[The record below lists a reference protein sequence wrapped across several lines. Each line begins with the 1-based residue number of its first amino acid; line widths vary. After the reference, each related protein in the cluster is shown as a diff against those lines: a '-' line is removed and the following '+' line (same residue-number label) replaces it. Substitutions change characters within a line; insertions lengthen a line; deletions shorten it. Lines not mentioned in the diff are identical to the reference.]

1 VTGRQP
7 PDNSV
12 ASRKPSGEL
21 RSFGRR
27 RGRRPSTRQEALL
40 RDVLP
45 GAALDLS
52 ATAPLELSQ
61 LYAQA
66 VTDVWLEIGFGGGE
80 HLLWQAAHNPDVG
93 LIGCEPFQGGVLKVL
108 DAVAAGR
115 GRNIRLVADDARP
128 LLRWLPPGSVGRAF
142 ILFPDPWPKL
152 RHLKRRLVNAHLLEM
167 LARVMRAGAKLRVAS
182 DIGDYAGT
190 VLQAAREQGAFCWM
204 ARTPRDWRQ
213 RGGDWPP
220 TRYEAK
226 AIAAGRRCYYL
237 EFQRR

>member
-1 VTGRQP
+1 MTGRQP

-12 ASRKPSGEL
+12 ASRKLSGEL

-27 RGRRPSTRQEALL
+27 RGRKPSTRQETLL

-52 ATAPLELSQ
+52 ATAPPELSQ
-61 LYAQA
+61 LFAQA
-66 VTDVWLEIGFGGGE
+66 VTEVWLEIGFGGGE

-93 LIGCEPFQGGVLKVL
+93 LIGCEPFQDGVLKVL

-128 LLRWLPPGSVGRAF
+128 LLGWLPPGSVGRAF

-152 RHLKRRLVNAHLLEM
+152 RHRKRRLINVHLLDV
-167 LARVMRAGAKLRVAS
+167 LAGVMRAGAKLRVAS
-182 DIGDYAGT
+182 DVGDYAGT
-190 VLQAAREQGAFCWM
+190 VLQAVRKQGAFRWT
-204 ARTPRDWRQ
+204 ARTPADWRS
-213 RGGDWPP
+213 RG
-220 TRYEAK
+220 T
-226 AIAAGRRCYYL
+226 
-237 EFQRR
+237 